1 MLDSIAIDNFKS
13 LRRVDLKLGRLNLLI
28 GANASGK
35 SNFLDALR
43 VLQGVG
49 AGFAVDEIFNGKP
62 KSATSEAWDGIR
74 GGSAKACFAGRHD
87 ETENQ
92 DARPAQRSDEV
103 KVSASG
109 KLPGEKH
116 RPRWQF
122 STTLTPRLGCVARER
137 FECGWN
143 AAGYDTEAADF
154 GSHLRYFSRRPG
166 RPRDLPFDVKRPV
179 IGQFAGDKFYVR
191 QKHADVA
198 SGVAA
203 LLANVQRVAPDPERL
218 RGYSDSRLV
227 RRMGD
232 HGENFAALIR
242 TICQDEKAKDA
253 YLSWLRQLRP
263 EEVDDV
269 GVLPGAVGEPLFMLQ
284 EGGQQFPAPVLSDG
298 TLRFAAIAAAF
309 FQPDAPRLM
318 TMEEIENGVHASR
331 LRLLVELLR
340 SQAETRDTQ
349 IVATTHSPLVL
360 AWLREEEY
368 KTTFLCARD
377 ESTGESTIRPL
388 TDLPRFMD
396 VVRKQPIADLL
407 AEGWLETA
415 P

>member
-1 MLDSIAIDNFKS
+1 MIDSIAIDNFKS

-49 AGFAVDEIFNGKP
+49 AGFAVDEIFDGKP

-74 GGSAKACFAGRHD
+74 GGSAGACFAGRRD
-87 ETENQ
+87 ETKNQ
-92 DARPAQRSDEV
+92 DARPAQRNDEV

-116 RPRWQF
+116 RPWWRF
-122 STTLTPRLGCVARER
+122 STTLTPRRGCVARER

-166 RPRDLPFDVKRPV
+166 RPRDLPFDVKLPV
-179 IGQFAGDKFYVR
+179 IGQFAGYR
-191 QKHADVA
+191 SYAQEHADVA

-218 RGYSDSRLV
+218 RSYSDSRFV

-242 TICQDEKAKDA
+242 TICQDKEAKDA
-253 YLSWLRQLRP
+253 YLSWLHQLRP

-269 GVLPGAVGEPLFMLQ
+269 GVLSGAVGEPLFMLR
-284 EGGQQFPAPVLSDG
+284 EGGQQFPAPALSDG

-309 FQPDAPRLM
+309 FQPDMPRLM

-368 KTTFLCARD
+368 ETTFLCARD

-388 TDLPRFMD
+388 TGVPRFMD
-396 VVRKQPIADLL
+396 VVKKQPIADLL

>member
-92 DARPAQRSDEV
+92 DARPTQRSDEV

-109 KLPGEKH
+109 ELPGEKH
-116 RPRWQF
+116 RPWWRF
-122 STTLTPRLGCVARER
+122 STTLTPRRGCVARER

-154 GSHLRYFSRRPG
+154 GSRLRYFSRRPG

-179 IGQFAGDKFYVR
+179 IGQFAGYRSDA
-191 QKHADVA
+191 QEHADVA

-218 RGYSDSRLV
+218 RSYSDSRLA

-232 HGENFAALIR
+232 HGENFV
-242 TICQDEKAKDA
+242 
-253 YLSWLRQLRP
+253 P
-263 EEVDDV
+263 
-269 GVLPGAVGEPLFMLQ
+269 
-284 EGGQQFPAPVLSDG
+284 
-298 TLRFAAIAAAF
+298 
-309 FQPDAPRLM
+309 
-318 TMEEIENGVHASR
+318 
-331 LRLLVELLR
+331 
-340 SQAETRDTQ
+340 
-349 IVATTHSPLVL
+349 
-360 AWLREEEY
+360 
-368 KTTFLCARD
+368 
-377 ESTGESTIRPL
+377 
-388 TDLPRFMD
+388 
-396 VVRKQPIADLL
+396 
-407 AEGWLETA
+407 
-415 P
+415 